1 MDLQEPTKK
10 MSKSF
15 GSEQGKVLLL
25 DEPDATRG
33 KIKRAVADSGR
44 EDGSGTTST
53 RSRASRTSSS

>member
-25 DEPDATRG
+25 DEPDAVLH
-33 KIKRAVADSGR
+33 KVKRAVADSGR
-44 EDGSGTTST
+44 EVRHDLDAK
-53 RSRASRTSSS
+53 RASRTSSS